1 MTDENKAKQEKEIC
15 IMTKEELKKLG
26 LDDDVADKIIEDYGK
41 NYAAKIQVHQK
52 IRSSK
57 PQKRS

>member
-1 MTDENKAKQEKEIC
+1 
-15 IMTKEELKKLG
+15 MTKEELKKLG

-41 NYAAKIQVHQK
+41 NYAAKIQVNQK

-57 PQKRS
+57 PQKRN